1 MRAGETV
8 PQGHAALTAGGDFE
22 VRGTI
27 KPCPEGNHVTNHR
40 REGAGQYRHE
50 NEERA
55 LTTHDRGEDGGTD
68 HEGYGGHQ
76 PHQVLQHDGGN
87 QTHIRDAENRRLRGV
102 RRDRHRH
109 TSASAAAGCCGLLR
123 CRLLGTVLMGGKLV
137 GCGLLDALLRR
148 HLLGAVLHRRTVGR
162 LERLVQL
169 IRIRHTL
176 RRNLHATGQHVD
188 RAASRLRTQQV
199 NTRHRGAAQNLR
211 LAGRNVL
218 DVQRLRRAVSHLKT
232 QLRQAQQT
240 RHQRTRNVHAL
251 HALQTNRA
259 VLLEQKTAT
268 AVNRQIVQA
277 VAGKPPV
284 NRAANQN
291 QYEHGEADELRV
303 RRAEVAAIL
312 VECLR
317 QARAPLVRRG
327 GQNIQDDALE
337 EAERQQNNEPE
348 VHDERADIGTPPL
361 LFLRYLRGRR
371 LRRLRRGVGRNRGTH

>member
-1 MRAGETV
+1 M
-8 PQGHAALTAGGDFE
+8 
-22 VRGTI
+22 
-27 KPCPEGNHVTNHR
+27 
-40 REGAGQYRHE
+40 
-50 NEERA
+50 
-55 LTTHDRGEDGGTD
+55 
-68 HEGYGGHQ
+68 
-76 PHQVLQHDGGN
+76 
-87 QTHIRDAENRRLRGV
+87 
-102 RRDRHRH
+102 
-109 TSASAAAGCCGLLR
+109 
-123 CRLLGTVLMGGKLV
+123 
-137 GCGLLDALLRR
+137 
-148 HLLGAVLHRRTVGR
+148 
-162 LERLVQL
+162 QL
-169 IRIRHTL
+169 IRIRHAL
-176 RRNLHATGQHVD
+176 RRNLHAIGQHVN
-188 RAASRLRTQQV
+188 RAASRLRAQQV

-232 QLRQAQQT
+232 KLRQTQQT

-259 VLLEQKTAT
+259 VLLEQKTAA

-317 QARAPLVRRG
+317 QARTPLIRRG
-327 GQNIQDDALE
+327 GQNIQDNALE

-361 LFLRYLRGRR
+361 LLLRHLRYRW
-371 LRRLRRGVGRNRGTH
+371 LRRLRRGGGRNRGTH